1 MAMGSGA
8 GRGWTL
14 EVVGHRGYGDAAA
27 DNSLEGFELAHGDAL
42 LGGVEFDVQ
51 PTSDGVLTVAHD
63 SVREL
68 AAGDVEAPRLADVL
82 RVVLRPRGGRE
93 GGSSGGSGEWG
104 GGASRRFLELEIEIK
119 GQVGASDSECRA
131 RDDALVEATL
141 QELDEVSREVWLA
154 EDARGGGDG
163 RRGRGGGGLQ
173 RRLEALVARNALAS
187 FSAHVRA
194 DVLQRRRAWLRAF
207 GALCAPS
214 GGRGSASSAWPA
226 EVQQA
231 FEADEVGMSVR
242 FLGAHLAFV
251 ALESRPFPGAG
262 FASYSGLLPFLSSS
276 AWLQGLR
283 TAREAPFRAD
293 AVGLAAALASF
304 SAVRAA
310 RAAGIEVRCF
320 FFSEPWLKVQRVL
333 GREEDAAT
341 LGWLQRI
348 GVTGVCVNSFEVL
361 RGAAP
366 AEAAAAA
373 QRGRGTDGLAE
384 TLRLYAS
391 RKTCCSGP
399 GLLALGAGAAVF
411 AAVAAVAGIGWAAR
425 RRPEK

>member
-1 MAMGSGA
+1 MGKK
-8 GRGWTL
+8 RD
-14 EVVGHRGYGDAAA
+14 Y
-27 DNSLEGFELAHGDAL
+27 
-42 LGGVEFDVQ
+42 
-51 PTSDGVLTVAHD
+51 
-63 SVREL
+63 
-68 AAGDVEAPRLADVL
+68 
-82 RVVLRPRGGRE
+82 
-93 GGSSGGSGEWG
+93 GGSEDSPDACF
-104 GGASRRFLELEIEIK
+104 GAP
-119 GQVGASDSECRA
+119 G
-131 RDDALVEATL
+131 
-141 QELDEVSREVWLA
+141 
-154 EDARGGGDG
+154 RGGGDG
-163 RRGRGGGGLQ
+163 RRGRRGGGLQ

-194 DVLQRRRAWLRAF
+194 DVLQRRRAWLHDF

-320 FFSEPWLKVQRVL
+320 FFSEPWLKVQRSL